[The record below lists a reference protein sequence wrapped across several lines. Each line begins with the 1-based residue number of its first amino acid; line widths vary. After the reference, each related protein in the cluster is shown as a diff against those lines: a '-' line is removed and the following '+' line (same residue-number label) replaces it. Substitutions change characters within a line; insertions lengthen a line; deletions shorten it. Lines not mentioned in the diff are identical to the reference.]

1 MPRAREL
8 MIDEI
13 IECLFLSFQHNSEP
27 NPITL
32 LCLLNVICY
41 PDINKHQIEQLV
53 ENLLGNNGILLCI
66 LKVTEKRHSSQFMWS
81 FNPEKPNYHKE
92 WALYLYLL
100 INLILILLEHSSE
113 RTSISLEIKKYLGM
127 GQILEIFEVKDLI
140 ENTSLDNLEG
150 TLLKK

>member
-1 MPRAREL
+1 
-8 MIDEI
+8 
-13 IECLFLSFQHNSEP
+13 
-27 NPITL
+27 
-32 LCLLNVICY
+32 
-41 PDINKHQIEQLV
+41 
-53 ENLLGNNGILLCI
+53 
-66 LKVTEKRHSSQFMWS
+66 MWS